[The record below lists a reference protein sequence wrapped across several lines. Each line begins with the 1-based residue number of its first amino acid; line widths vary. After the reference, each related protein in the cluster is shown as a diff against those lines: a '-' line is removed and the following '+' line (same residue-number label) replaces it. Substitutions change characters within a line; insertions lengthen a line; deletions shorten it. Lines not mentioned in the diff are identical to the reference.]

1 MGEGFPHWKTGAGQ
15 PGLGRLAPEARSG
28 WGRRNHQTGSPNGAT
43 NRGRQ
48 AEPSD
53 GGGGF
58 GPVGA
63 GVFAQRVRQRDKVQI
78 QRIREAGHRHA
89 ERGAGEAAGDAPR
102 DQRGYEDGAVFEGD
116 RHVLPAGVTGAAQL
130 RGQDGG
136 ERLVAAYAG
145 HGDACQRHGPERP
158 DALRQTPYEAAET
171 AQEVGRVENARIGR
185 RQQDDARH
193 LKHGPDAASG
203 EYFRSGRGGVAE
215 GEAGEQFP
223 GLHALYGQA
232 DGAPREDAPE
242 HGLFHVDAEQA
253 QDDDTG
259 GGETEGEEV

>member
-15 PGLGRLAPEARSG
+15 PGLGRLAPEARSV

-43 NRGRQ
+43 NRSRQ

-116 RHVLPAGVTGAAQL
+116 VPCPACGRNRGGTTARSGWWRASGCSLCRTRGRLPASWPGTCRCA
-130 RGQDGG
+130 
-136 ERLVAAYAG
+136 
-145 HGDACQRHGPERP
+145 PP
-158 DALRQTPYEAAET
+158 D
-171 AQEVGRVENARIGR
+171 VV
-185 RQQDDARH
+185 
-193 LKHGPDAASG
+193 
-203 EYFRSGRGGVAE
+203 
-215 GEAGEQFP
+215 
-223 GLHALYGQA
+223 
-232 DGAPREDAPE
+232 
-242 HGLFHVDAEQA
+242 
-253 QDDDTG
+253 
-259 GGETEGEEV
+259 